1 MTGTKSIK
9 FDLWSTL
16 SSIDKKIGNT
26 TEAAIIEVLDTI
38 LYDKGAEAAFDA
50 VILANNTASTY
61 KNTRGNYPANMN
73 PMAQPLLNVI
83 REAQNSV
90 SVAMP
95 KASMLI
101 NQALALP
108 NIAGIP
114 ISSPKVE
121 TNKDV
126 EVSESMVI
134 VQSAAT
140 KKYWTDNAVPRLK
153 EWIVTGY
160 LTSFTPLDN
169 GMVVKPSLQ
178 WQIHYLTVCADSR
191 RPVIFKTN
199 RGEFV
204 KVQITNLHTIEEA
217 SYNNGIEVS
226 LTLKEY
232 NPYFVSTGTGDNDTA
247 IMTGVIGA

>member
-1 MTGTKSIK
+1 MTGTKSTK
-9 FDLWSTL
+9 FNLWNTL

-26 TEAAIIEVLDTI
+26 TEAAIIEVLDAVLFSKT
-38 LYDKGAEAAFDA
+38 AEAAFDA
-50 VILANNTASTY
+50 VMLSNSVASTY
-61 KNTRGNYPANMN
+61 KNTRGTYVANLN
-73 PMAQPLLNVI
+73 GATRDLLSIVQKAKDGIN
-83 REAQNSV
+83 
-90 SVAMP
+90 VAMP
-95 KASMLI
+95 KTSMLI
-101 NQALALP
+101 NQAMVLP

-134 VQSAAT
+134 VQSNAT

-153 EWIVTGY
+153 EWVVTGY
-160 LTSFTPLDN
+160 LTPTTPLDN
-169 GMVVKPSLQ
+169 GLVIKPSLQ

-191 RPVIFKTN
+191 RPVMFKTN

-226 LTLKEY
+226 ITLKEY
-232 NPYFVSTGTGDNDTA
+232 NPYFVDSGTGENEMA
-247 IMTGVIGA
+247 ILVGA

>member
-1 MTGTKSIK
+1 MTGTKSVK
-9 FDLWSTL
+9 FNLWNSL

-26 TEAAIIEVLDTI
+26 TEAAIIEVLDAI
-38 LYDKGAEAAFDA
+38 LYSKGVEAAFDS
-50 VILANNTASTY
+50 VMLANNIAATY
-61 KNTRGNYPANMN
+61 KDTRGNFPTNRN
-73 PMAQPLLNVI
+73 DFTRDLLSIVQSAKNK
-83 REAQNSV
+83 V

-95 KASMLI
+95 KTSMLVM
-101 NQALALP
+101 QAMALP

-134 VQSAAT
+134 VQSSAT

-153 EWIVTGY
+153 EWVVTGY
-160 LTSFTPLDN
+160 LTPTTPLDN
-169 GMVVKPSLQ
+169 GLVIKPSLQ

-191 RPVIFKTN
+191 RPVMFKTN
-199 RGEFV
+199 RGEFA
-204 KVQITNLHTIEEA
+204 KVQITNLHTTEEA

-226 LTLKEY
+226 ISLKEY
-232 NPYFVSTGTGDNDTA
+232 NPYFVDSGVGENEIA
-247 IMTGVIGA
+247 ILVGA

>member
-1 MTGTKSIK
+1 MTGTKSTK
-9 FDLWSTL
+9 FNLWNAL

-26 TEAAIIEVLDTI
+26 TEAAIIEVLDTV
-38 LYDKGAEAAFDA
+38 LYKKGAEAAFNT
-50 VILANNTASTY
+50 VMLANNVASTY
-61 KNTRGNYPANMN
+61 KHTRGSYPSNLT
-73 PMAQPLLNVI
+73 QVTRDLLSIVQQAKTAI
-83 REAQNSV
+83 

-95 KASMLI
+95 KTSMLVM
-101 NQALALP
+101 QAMALP

-134 VQSAAT
+134 VQSSAT

-160 LTSFTPLDN
+160 LTPTTPLDN
-169 GMVVKPSLQ
+169 GLVIKPSLQ
-178 WQIHYLTVCADSR
+178 WQIHYLTICADSR
-191 RPVIFKTN
+191 RPVMFKTN

-204 KVQITNLHTIEEA
+204 KVQITNLHTVEEA

-226 LTLKEY
+226 ISLKEY
-232 NPYFVSTGTGDNDTA
+232 NPYFVDS
-247 IMTGVIGA
+247 GVGESEIAVLVGA

>member
-1 MTGTKSIK
+1 MTGTKSVK
-9 FDLWSTL
+9 FNLWNSL
-16 SSIDKKIGNT
+16 SSIDKKVGNT
-26 TEAAIIEVLDTI
+26 TEAAIIEVLDAI
-38 LYDKGAEAAFDA
+38 LYSRGVEAAFDS
-50 VILANNTASTY
+50 VMLANNVAATY
-61 KNTRGNYPANMN
+61 KDTRGNFPTNRN
-73 PMAQPLLNVI
+73 DFTRDLLSIVQSAKNK
-83 REAQNSV
+83 V

-95 KASMLI
+95 KTSMLVM
-101 NQALALP
+101 QAMALP

-134 VQSAAT
+134 VQSSAT

-153 EWIVTGY
+153 EWVVTGY
-160 LTSFTPLDN
+160 LTPTTPLDN
-169 GMVVKPSLQ
+169 GLVIKPSLQ

-191 RPVIFKTN
+191 RPVMFKTN

-204 KVQITNLHTIEEA
+204 KVQITNLHTTEEA

-226 LTLKEY
+226 ISLKEY
-232 NPYFVSTGTGDNDTA
+232 NPYFVDSGVGENEIA
-247 IMTGVIGA
+247 ILVGA

>member
-1 MTGTKSIK
+1 MTGTKSAK
-9 FDLWSTL
+9 FKLWSSL

-26 TEAAIIEVLDTI
+26 TEAAIIEVLDAVLFSKDT
-38 LYDKGAEAAFDA
+38 EALF
-50 VILANNTASTY
+50 NTVMLSNSIASTY
-61 KNTRGNYPANMN
+61 KNTRGTYPSNQNVNTAY
-73 PMAQPLLNVI
+73 LLGMVQSAKNT
-83 REAQNSV
+83 V

-95 KASMLI
+95 RTSMLI
-101 NQALALP
+101 NQAMALP

-114 ISSPKVE
+114 ISSPKIE
-121 TNKDV
+121 TNKEV

-153 EWIVTGY
+153 EWTVTGY
-160 LTSFTPLDN
+160 LTPSTPLDN

-191 RPVIFKTN
+191 RPIMFKTN

-204 KVQITNLHTIEEA
+204 KVQITNLHTTEEA

-226 LTLKEY
+226 ISLKEY
-232 NPYFVSTGTGDNDTA
+232 NPYFVSTGTGENDTA
-247 IMTGVIGA
+247 VMTGTIGA

>member
-1 MTGTKSIK
+1 MADVKAVTPK
-9 FDLWSTL
+9 LWDTL
-16 SSIDKKIGNT
+16 SSIDKKVGNT
-26 TEAAIIEVLDTI
+26 TEAAILEVLDTI
-38 LYDKGAEAAFDA
+38 LFSKSAEAAFDT
-50 VILANNTASTY
+50 VMLSNTIASTY
-61 KNTRGNYPANMN
+61 KNTRGVYPANLGK
-73 PMAQPLLNVI
+73 ATALLLGIVQQAKTAIN
-83 REAQNSV
+83 
-90 SVAMP
+90 VAMP
-95 KASMLI
+95 KTSMLI
-101 NQALALP
+101 NQAMALP

-126 EVSESMVI
+126 EISESMVI

-153 EWIVTGY
+153 EWTVTGY
-160 LTSFTPLDN
+160 LTSSTPLDN

-191 RPVIFKTN
+191 RPVMFKTN